1 MGNHRSAAV
10 ESELKLRTEEDESRR
25 SSVIARE
32 GRLGQFIPP
41 FNFATVDRGV
51 FRSGFPD
58 AANFS
63 FLDTLQLR
71 SVVWDSNYYS
81 PFPSFPSSSSS
92 LSLSSLLRCRWLQ
105 PPLLF
110 LILLSIQIPVSGA
123 VSRGKQGVSR
133 VQSDKALPLR
143 HGVFEGTCSDLG
155 SVTEKPL
162 CYIDL
167 LLLSGLPLYELFGCL
182 R

>member
-1 MGNHRSAAV
+1 MGNQRSAAV
-10 ESELKLRTEEDESRR
+10 EVELKPRSEEDDESRR
-25 SSVIARE
+25 IARE

-71 SVVWDSNYYS
+71 S
-81 PFPSFPSSSSS
+81 
-92 LSLSSLLRCRWLQ
+92 
-105 PPLLF
+105 
-110 LILLSIQIPVSGA
+110 IPVSGA

-133 VQSDKALPLR
+133 VQSDTALPLR
-143 HGVFEGTCSDLG
+143 HGRFKGTCSDLRS
-155 SVTEKPL
+155 SVTEKLL
-162 CYIDL
+162 CYNDLLWL
-167 LLLSGLPLYELFGCL
+167 LLLFPQLPRCGACEDPWN
-182 R
+182 RRKE

>member
-1 MGNHRSAAV
+1 MGNHRGAAV
-10 ESELKLRTEEDESRR
+10 ELELKLRSEEDESRR

-71 SVVWDSNYYS
+71 SVV
-81 PFPSFPSSSSS
+81 
-92 LSLSSLLRCRWLQ
+92 
-105 PPLLF
+105 
-110 LILLSIQIPVSGA
+110 
-123 VSRGKQGVSR
+123 
-133 VQSDKALPLR
+133 
-143 HGVFEGTCSDLG
+143 
-155 SVTEKPL
+155 
-162 CYIDL
+162 
-167 LLLSGLPLYELFGCL
+167 
-182 R
+182 